1 VQKDPYRVLGLPYGA
16 PPAVVVEAYRRLS
29 KLHHPD
35 REGGSDERFMEIQRA
50 YETLRA
56 RPEPDASVEDRLA
69 ALERELREKGPSGPY
84 RDARADSV
92 VRGVNDLVD
101 GLDGLSSQL
110 D

>member
-1 VQKDPYRVLGLPYGA
+1 VLGVPFGA
-16 PPAVVVEAYRRLS
+16 SQAVVLAAYRSLS
-29 KLHHPD
+29 KQYHPD
-35 REGGSDERFMEIQRA
+35 REGGSQERFVEIQQA

-56 RPEPDASVEDRLA
+56 RPEPEESLEDRLA
-69 ALERELREKGPSGPY
+69 AIERELRERADRGPT
-84 RDARADSV
+84 RDARADQV

>member
-1 VQKDPYRVLGLPYGA
+1 MQKDPYRVLGLPYGA
-16 PPAVVVEAYRRLS
+16 SPAVVLEAYRRLS

-35 REGGSDERFMEIQRA
+35 REGGSDVRFMEIQRA

-56 RPEPDASVEDRLA
+56 RPEPSGSIEDRLA
-69 ALERELREKGPSGPY
+69 ALEQELREKGSRGPT